1 VLSDGTY
8 TYVYGNGR
16 IAQVGAAVADY
27 FLADASGSVLEL
39 VNEVEDVTLAQ
50 SCQPFKS
57 SAIRAVSQ
65 QFSPNRTQAFSIHP
79 FLDVIEIDLV
89 PLSH

>member
-1 VLSDGTY
+1 VLSDGSY
-8 TYVYGNGR
+8 TYLYGNGR
-16 IAQVGAAVADY
+16 IAQVDAAGAEY
-27 FLADASGSVLEL
+27 FLTDALRPARQL
-39 VNEVEDVTLAQ
+39 VDEAGEVTLAQ
-50 SCQPFKS
+50 SYQPFKS